1 MQQVVLKNADFTS
14 KYFDVGPSKYSPRLL
29 EVSFSKNIIS
39 SFLSQMEQYPV
50 QALEYKSFLRFRAAQ
65 ILDNL
70 CGNELQGFL
79 QSSISSRD
87 YGALLITPEGI
98 NSVSQGDEMVKIATA
113 FVHLIG
119 RSNFDDMTGK
129 FYARWAVVNKDNSDS
144 YLRQPQKPLELHN
157 DGTYVNEATDYV
169 LMYKIDEQN
178 MKGGNSQLLHLDD
191 WEELDK
197 YANHHLATRV
207 MKWQAPPSKNVKE
220 NAYHPVFERDVQ
232 GRPVMLYIDQFVQPK
247 DFEEGTYLADMGD
260 SLENSKNKLSFPVE
274 VGQFLLINNLF
285 WLHGRDKFE
294 PHEKLRRELMRQRGY
309 FSFSSNPFVAYHKYY
324 KNAQ

>member
-1 MQQVVLKNADFTS
+1 MQQQAIFKNADFTS
-14 KYFDVGPSKYSPRLL
+14 KYFDVKPSKYSPRLL
-29 EVSFSKNIIS
+29 EVSFSKDIIF
-39 SFLSQMEQYPV
+39 SFLAQMEQYPV

-98 NSVSQGDEMVKIATA
+98 NSVNQGDEMVKIATA

-157 DGTYVNEATDYV
+157 DGTYVNETTDYV

-178 MKGGNSQLLHLDD
+178 MKGGDSQLLHLDD

-220 NAYHPVFERDVQ
+220 NAYHPVFERDAQ

-309 FSFSSNPFVAYHKYY
+309 FSFSSNPFVAYHKCY
-324 KNAQ
+324 KNA

>member
-1 MQQVVLKNADFTS
+1 MQQQAIFKNADFTS
-14 KYFDVGPSKYSPRLL
+14 KYFDVKPSKYSPRLL
-29 EVSFSKNIIS
+29 EVSFSKDIIS
-39 SFLSQMEQYPV
+39 SFLAQMEQYPV

-98 NSVSQGDEMVKIATA
+98 NSVNQGDEMVKIATA

-157 DGTYVNEATDYV
+157 DGTYVNETTDYV

-178 MKGGNSQLLHLDD
+178 MKGGDSQLLHLDD

-220 NAYHPVFERDVQ
+220 NAYHPVFERDAQ

-309 FSFSSNPFVAYHKYY
+309 FSFSSNPFVAYHKHY
-324 KNAQ
+324 KNA